1 MKQQY
6 KTNFQ
11 HHNKSVKYQLTFL
24 FLVCAV
30 VSVFSNPVFA
40 DSKCVEEAITL
51 LKQVYPEQCQ
61 RNKLKV
67 KLLTAHKKHDQP
79 LLKELGGKLDELN
92 NILKPTDE
100 KLTALKAS
108 IKKNPDNEADF
119 STALLGLGACE

>member
-1 MKQQY
+1 MKQPY
-6 KTNFQ
+6 KNNLQ
-11 HHNKSVKYQLTFL
+11 RHNQPIKYKIT
-24 FLVCAV
+24 CAFIFAA
-30 VSVFSNPVFA
+30 VFANPVFA
-40 DSKCVEEAITL
+40 ESKCVAQAITL

-100 KLTALKAS
+100 KLMVLKAS
-108 IKKNPDNEADF
+108 IKKNPDDEADF
-119 STALLGLGACE
+119 NTALLELNTCE

>member
-6 KTNFQ
+6 KNNLQ
-11 HHNKSVKYQLTFL
+11 HHNQLIKYQITFA
-24 FLVCAV
+24 FIFVA
-30 VSVFSNPVFA
+30 VFSNPVFA
-40 DSKCVEEAITL
+40 DSKCVAEAITL

-67 KLLTAHKKHDQP
+67 KLLTAHKNHDQA

-100 KLTALKAS
+100 KLMVLKAS
-108 IKKNPDNEADF
+108 IKKNPDDEADF
-119 STALLGLGACE
+119 NTALLDLSTCE

>member
-1 MKQQY
+1 MKQPY
-6 KTNFQ
+6 KNNSQ
-11 HHNKSVKYQLTFL
+11 HHNQSIKYKITFT
-24 FLVCAV
+24 FIFAAV
-30 VSVFSNPVFA
+30 FANPVFA
-40 DSKCVEEAITL
+40 ESKCVAQAITL

-100 KLTALKAS
+100 KLMVLKAS
-108 IKKNPDNEADF
+108 IKKNPDDEADF
-119 STALLGLGACE
+119 NTALLELNTCE